1 MDGGHTV
8 HPTPPPTPGLAHGAH
23 LPPSP
28 WMSRKR
34 GMFGCSP
41 LSHKMLPFPVAPNFP
56 QLPLHPQKL
65 LLPPQIH
72 THAHT
77 LLRIP
82 GSGDPLALHPW
93 PGVLRSFPAPSL
105 QPFPQALSSTSCP
118 SPHFTHLIRTLT
130 SSSQNSAPSLPPG
143 SAQRLGGGVGTAGSL
158 SPPDQIRVASAVLL
172 LGKVVVVV
180 VGG

>member
-1 MDGGHTV
+1 MEGTRF
-8 HPTPPPTPGLAHGAH
+8 TPHLPRRRPGTWGTSAPRSLDEQEEGDVWLLPPFPQNAAFPCCSQFPPTPFA
-23 LPPSP
+23 PPKTAASP
-28 WMSRKR
+28 
-34 GMFGCSP
+34 
-41 LSHKMLPFPVAPNFP
+41 PNT
-56 QLPLHPQKL
+56 
-65 LLPPQIH
+65 H

-105 QPFPQALSSTSCP
+105 QPFPQALSSASCP

-180 VGG
+180 GG